1 MRRSIFGRRVIDHQ
15 SRGANFL
22 ISHLVFRVHH
32 PHSSRDEHRL
42 LVLHVDTVVEV
53 VRPVLRKVIRI
64 DLLVIVPL
72 GCARVQRT
80 FVRSSLF
87 RYFCARA
94 FLALRGEPRA
104 AFLVLHATRA
114 TRALLVRAAHRASS
128 TDRGRMTGSSVNFA
142 PPTAARVRARR
153 PAPRPNVVLRAPR
166 TARRSHDRRRRRAP
180 DRRNDDEVDDDE
192 ADDAAALSRDDDEE
206 ARRRR
211 TDRARTIG
219 RALT

>member
-1 MRRSIFGRRVIDHQ
+1 M
-15 SRGANFL
+15 
-22 ISHLVFRVHH
+22 
-32 PHSSRDEHRL
+32 
-42 LVLHVDTVVEV
+42 
-53 VRPVLRKVIRI
+53 
-64 DLLVIVPL
+64 
-72 GCARVQRT
+72 
-80 FVRSSLF
+80 
-87 RYFCARA
+87 
-94 FLALRGEPRA
+94 
-104 AFLVLHATRA
+104 
-114 TRALLVRAAHRASS
+114 
-128 TDRGRMTGSSVNFA
+128 TDSSVNFA

-211 TDRARTIG
+211 TDRAHTIG